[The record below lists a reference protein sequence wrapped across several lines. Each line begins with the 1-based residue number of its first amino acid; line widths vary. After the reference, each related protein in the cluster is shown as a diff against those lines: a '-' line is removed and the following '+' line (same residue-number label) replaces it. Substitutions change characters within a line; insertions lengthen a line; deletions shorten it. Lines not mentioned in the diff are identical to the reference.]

1 MYCPGSVAG
10 CRTPESAS
18 APDSRGNLLLTSAI
32 CNSMETEGLKPCT
45 AALSSA
51 GSSVKSCN
59 MREDRTSVYTATC
72 CPGCNCLSRYFNISI
87 RAWAW
92 SWTGV
97 FSASSS
103 RIAGALEGMRYSG
116 RLVMTFGGRFAR
128 RLLNAR
134 AICAGCSNETIATF
148 CALPSS
154 SSVKSCAPR
163 PVITFPSLSVTTAS
177 ARTRRTETRIA
188 GEGTPGFCSCVQ
200 PAGPRTKVS
209 PANEIAATS
218 MRMLCHPAFE
228 HFISHLTRSLPLQD
242 DNASFAVES
251 PLAIRNSN
259 DCRRP
264 RRSRGLFFRPLALFP
279 PFIILY
285 FDAHPYIIPWNG
297 NSRERA
303 GSYVWEEECKLFW
316 ASQF

>member
-1 MYCPGSVAG
+1 MYSAGSVIVG
-10 CRTPESAS
+10 CRTPESGF
-18 APDSRGNLLLTSAI
+18 APDSCGTLLLISAI
-32 CNSMETEGLKPCT
+32 CNSIETEGLKPCT

-59 MREDRTSVYTATC
+59 RRKDRTSVYTATC
-72 CPGCNCLSRYFNISI
+72 CPGCNCLSRYFNIAI
-87 RAWAW
+87 RAWDW

-103 RIAGALEGMRYSG
+103 RIAGAPDGMWYSG
-116 RLVMTFGGRFAR
+116 RLVVTFGGRFAR
-128 RLLNAR
+128 WLLNAR
-134 AICAGCSNETIATF
+134 AICAGCSNKTIVTF
-148 CALPSS
+148 CGLPFSS
-154 SSVKSCAPR
+154 TVKSCAPS
-163 PVITFPSLSVTTAS
+163 PVTTFPSLSVTTAS

-200 PAGPRTKVS
+200 PAGPRPKVS

-218 MRMLCHPAFE
+218 MRILWHQAFE
-228 HFISHLTRSLPLQD
+228 HFIPHLTRSLPLQE

-264 RRSRGLFFRPLALFP
+264 RRSRGLSFRPLALSPRFT
-279 PFIILY
+279 ILY
-285 FDAHPYIIPWNG
+285 FDAHSYIIPWKAIHAD
-297 NSRERA
+297 R
-303 GSYVWEEECKLFW
+303 GSPANFCSL
-316 ASQF
+316 

>member
-59 MREDRTSVYTATC
+59 MRKDRTSVYTATC

-103 RIAGALEGMRYSG
+103 RIARAPDGIRYSG

-128 RLLNAR
+128 RLL
-134 AICAGCSNETIATF
+134 
-148 CALPSS
+148 
-154 SSVKSCAPR
+154 
-163 PVITFPSLSVTTAS
+163 S
-177 ARTRRTETRIA
+177 ARHLCRLLKQNHRHFLRLTILEHREILRAQARYHFSILVRHH
-188 GEGTPGFCSCVQ
+188 CV
-200 PAGPRTKVS
+200 GK
-209 PANEIAATS
+209 
-218 MRMLCHPAFE
+218 
-228 HFISHLTRSLPLQD
+228 D
-242 DNASFAVES
+242 K
-251 PLAIRNSN
+251 
-259 DCRRP
+259 
-264 RRSRGLFFRPLALFP
+264 
-279 PFIILY
+279 
-285 FDAHPYIIPWNG
+285 AH
-297 NSRERA
+297 
-303 GSYVWEEECKLFW
+303 
-316 ASQF
+316 